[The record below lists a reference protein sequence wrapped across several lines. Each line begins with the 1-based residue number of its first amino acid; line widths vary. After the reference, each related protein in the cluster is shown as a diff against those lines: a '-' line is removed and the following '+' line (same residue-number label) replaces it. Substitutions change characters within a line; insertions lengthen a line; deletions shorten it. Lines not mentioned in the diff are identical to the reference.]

1 MEAKLTY
8 TELLFHFTMQ
18 YNSQTLKWSLQMC
31 FQLVLFVGV
40 WCNYQIIFSFT
51 SILLCLTPINS
62 SSSPSS
68 SWWPWLRLSDSFL
81 VMQGTCKRRYI
92 THTMM
97 LCEHEYIFIILYA
110 DLKST
115 PYNINVFFWPKQFG
129 IIYILA
135 LNSSKCQHGCLKHMK
150 VICYIVL
157 ALW

>member
-8 TELLFHFTMQ
+8 TELLFYFIMQ

-40 WCNYQIIFSFT
+40 WCNYQIVLSFT

-81 VMQGTCKRRYI
+81 VMLGTCKRRCI
-92 THTMM
+92 THTNNDVMWT
-97 LCEHEYIFIILYA
+97 LIYCIFIILYA

-115 PYNINVFFWPKQFG
+115 PCNINVFFGQSSLGLFIFWHL
-129 IIYILA
+129 IA
-135 LNSSKCQHGCLKHMK
+135 ANSNMD
-150 VICYIVL
+150 V
-157 ALW
+157 